1 MIGILAV
8 IWGLLLLWS
17 LGGSIPGINWVMPGN
32 PPPLRYVFWAGVGVF
47 LLYFLWPW
55 IRGMGRGAAPTTA
68 SPTTGAG
75 AAVRPGLSWGQW
87 FVVTFVVAPL
97 LIPAFLLAMYIVY
110 PEMYNFIWANNIMMA
125 AGIILASLLYGLTP
139 PHDPDF
145 LKGVTKWLLI
155 ATVVAVGIRFSAFW
169 LTGGTYYKGTL
180 YKGQVVLRPFPGPVG
195 KKGDT
200 IRIRMV
206 RGSYTFSSI
215 LFDPNADPDDVTSV
229 GIQGDSAL
237 ARPPFASRP
246 EQRPTGELI
255 AIYNNGTTYSPVGQA
270 GGAEFKLQQNG
281 PIEFIINEDDTILK
295 DQATE
300 CELWLIVYINPQLTP
315 GGWAETSV
323 KRFKATLG
331 ALAFVALALLAI
343 GLIWYFVP
351 SQLGKQVAVAVA
363 IIAISVVGWG
373 IWGTRDVQKKA
384 EFKKEW
390 RQKVQETADDPFASP
405 TAKMKARQAQRTG
418 NRPVQPESSFERAQR
433 TVSVNTGP
441 FKIAAGFILILAF
454 LAGVRKFVS

>member
-32 PPPLRYVFWAGVGVF
+32 PPPLRYTFWAGVGVF
-47 LLYFLWPW
+47 LLYYLWPW
-55 IRGMGRGAAPTTA
+55 LRGMGRGAAPTTA
-68 SPTTGAG
+68 APG
-75 AAVRPGLSWGQW
+75 AAARPGLTWGQW
-87 FVVTFVVAPL
+87 FVITFIVAPL
-97 LIPAFLLAMYIVY
+97 LIPVFLLAMNIGW
-110 PEMYNFIWANNIMMA
+110 PEMYNFIWANNKIMA

-155 ATVVAVGIRFSAFW
+155 ATVVAVGIRFSTFW
-169 LTGGTYYKGTL
+169 LTGGTYYSGVLDGK
-180 YKGQVVLRPFPGPVG
+180 VVLRPFPGPIG

-215 LFDPNADPDDVTSV
+215 LLDPNADPDDVTSI

-270 GGAEFKLQQNG
+270 GGAEFQLTGDG
-281 PIEFIINEDDTILK
+281 PIEFVINEDDQILK
-295 DQATE
+295 DQDTDG
-300 CELWLIVYINPQLTP
+300 ELWLIVYINPQFTP

-331 ALAFVALALLAI
+331 VIAFVALAFFAF
-343 GLIWYFVP
+343 GLIWYYVP
-351 SQLGKQVAVAVA
+351 SNLGKQVAVVIAIVA
-363 IIAISVVGWG
+363 ISLVGWG
-373 IWGTRDVQKKA
+373 IWGTRDAQKKQ

-390 RQKVQETADDPFASP
+390 EQKAQETADDPFASP
-405 TAKMKARQAQRTG
+405 TAKMKARQAQETG
-418 NRPVQPESSFERAQR
+418 NGPVQSESSFERAQR
-433 TVSVNTGP
+433 TVSANTGP
-441 FKIAAGFILILAF
+441 FKIAGGLILILAL